1 MSRLKYVILAGPAAA
16 LIAACSTSPAAP
28 TPPPSTAP
36 AATPAAATS
45 APSAPAATTPAAAA
59 GLSGTWHGT
68 YGGAFTGTFTLRWQQ
83 ASSKLSGTIQLSNPA
98 GGSLPVHGTV
108 QGGAIHFGTVGSTAI
123 TYSGT
128 VSGSSMS
135 GDYQVHLASGTTSGT
150 WSASRA

>member
-1 MSRLKYVILAGPAAA
+1 MSRVKYVILAGPAAV

-83 ASSKLSGTIQLSNPA
+83 STSKLSGTIQLSNPA

-108 QGGAIHFGTVGSTAI
+108 EGGAIHFGTVGSTAI
-123 TYSGT
+123 TYSGS

-135 GDYQVHLASGTTSGT
+135 GDYQVHLASGTTNGT